1 MPKQTALAGIPHPPQ
16 KLLLGNLLDL
26 GATTQVQD
34 LVKLAREYG
43 PIYWLDFRGAV
54 VMVVS
59 GFDLVDELSDES
71 RFDKSVRGALR
82 KVRQFGGDGLFTAY
96 TQEPNWGKAHS
107 ILLPNFSQRAMQG
120 YHAMML
126 DIAEQL
132 VLKWERLNA
141 GDEIDVVRDMTSLTL
156 DTIGLCGFDYR
167 FNSFYRES
175 NHPFVDAMVGALS
188 GAMSQVRRL
197 PMENMIRKKE
207 DRKLRADI
215 RFMNETVDR
224 IIKERRESG
233 EDFTT
238 KPDLLSYMLTGVDRK
253 TGERLDDLNIR
264 YQIIT
269 FLIAGHETTSGL
281 LSFAIHALL
290 NHPHVLAR
298 AYEEVDR
305 VLGPDPAVKPTYAQV
320 GQLTYIG
327 QILKETLRLWPT
339 APAFALLPY
348 QDTTIGGKYLMKKSY
363 NIVVLLPMLHR
374 DRSVWG
380 AQAEAFDPDNFAR
393 EAERNRPANAYKPF
407 GNGQRACIGRQFALQ
422 EATLVL
428 GMILQRFKLIDHAR
442 YQLKLKETLT
452 IKPDGLLISIRPR
465 TDRDRT
471 SARSAAPT
479 LRATATVAEP
489 AAAPRAGIARHGTPV
504 LVLYGSNLGTAEEL
518 ASRIAQD
525 AEEHGFAT
533 TLAPL
538 DDFAGRLPREG
549 LVLIA
554 CSSYNGTPPDNA
566 GRFCEW
572 LRTGV
577 KGPEALAGVS
587 YAVFGCGNRDWAA
600 TFQAVPRAIDEA
612 LAVHGARRV
621 HARGEGDAR
630 DDFDGQ
636 FQDWYRPLWP
646 AAVAALALDVKL
658 PDTAAREQLY
668 TVDVVAAE
676 RMSPFVGSLGAL
688 PMTVTVNR
696 ELHVKDGAT
705 PSERSTRHVELE
717 LPAGVSYRAGDHLG
731 VIAHNGDAL
740 VRRVAARFGFDQDA
754 HVRIRSGGHRKSFL
768 PVGETISV
776 YRLLGDYPELQDVAT
791 RSQIRTMAEHTECPW
806 TRPRLLALAGEDEAG
821 VARYKAEV
829 LATRQSVIDLLEEY
843 PACPL
848 PFPAYLEMLSP
859 LAPRYYSISSSP
871 LRDPRH
877 LSITVAVVNAPAR
890 SGRGDFTGVCSS
902 YLAAQ
907 PVGSVVHAF
916 VKDTKSAFR
925 LPADPATPIIMVG
938 PGTGLAPFRGFLQER
953 AALREKGDAIGP
965 ALLFFGCRHP
975 DQDHLYAD
983 ELAAFAAEGVSE
995 IDTAFSRRDPAR
1007 KIYVQD
1013 RILEA
1018 KDRVRR
1024 LLQDGA
1030 TVYVCGDATRMAPD
1044 VRRAF
1049 ASIYREQGGGDDATA
1064 EAWLTRLAAEGRY
1077 LVDVWAAT

>member
-1 MPKQTALAGIPHPPQ
+1 MPKQIALAGIPHPPQ

-197 PMENMIRKKE
+197 PMEDMIRKKE

-290 NHPHVLAR
+290 NHPAR
-298 AYEEVDR
+298 ARPGLRGGRPGARPRSRGEADLR
-305 VLGPDPAVKPTYAQV
+305 AGGAAHLHRPDPQGDAPPVADRSRV
-320 GQLTYIG
+320 
-327 QILKETLRLWPT
+327 R
-339 APAFALLPY
+339 APARTRTRPSAGS
-348 QDTTIGGKYLMKKSY
+348 TSMKKSY

-380 AQAEAFDPDNFAR
+380 PQAEAFDPDNFAR

-428 GMILQRFKLIDHAR
+428 GMILQRFKLVDHTR

-452 IKPDGLLISIRPR
+452 IKPDGFMISIRPR
-465 TDRDRT
+465 EKARV
-471 SARSAAPT
+471 SAGSGLAQ
-479 LRATATVAEP
+479 RA
-489 AAAPRAGIARHGTPV
+489 
-504 LVLYGSNLGTAEEL
+504 
-518 ASRIAQD
+518 
-525 AEEHGFAT
+525 
-533 TLAPL
+533 
-538 DDFAGRLPREG
+538 EG
-549 LVLIA
+549 
-554 CSSYNGTPPDNA
+554 
-566 GRFCEW
+566 
-572 LRTGV
+572 
-577 KGPEALAGVS
+577 
-587 YAVFGCGNRDWAA
+587 
-600 TFQAVPRAIDEA
+600 
-612 LAVHGARRV
+612 
-621 HARGEGDAR
+621 
-630 DDFDGQ
+630 
-636 FQDWYRPLWP
+636 
-646 AAVAALALDVKL
+646 
-658 PDTAAREQLY
+658 
-668 TVDVVAAE
+668 
-676 RMSPFVGSLGAL
+676 
-688 PMTVTVNR
+688 
-696 ELHVKDGAT
+696 
-705 PSERSTRHVELE
+705 ERSVD
-717 LPAGVSYRAGDHLG
+717 G
-731 VIAHNGDAL
+731 N
-740 VRRVAARFGFDQDA
+740 
-754 HVRIRSGGHRKSFL
+754 
-768 PVGETISV
+768 
-776 YRLLGDYPELQDVAT
+776 
-791 RSQIRTMAEHTECPW
+791 
-806 TRPRLLALAGEDEAG
+806 
-821 VARYKAEV
+821 
-829 LATRQSVIDLLEEY
+829 
-843 PACPL
+843 
-848 PFPAYLEMLSP
+848 
-859 LAPRYYSISSSP
+859 
-871 LRDPRH
+871 
-877 LSITVAVVNAPAR
+877 AVDSNR
-890 SGRGDFTGVCSS
+890 
-902 YLAAQ
+902 
-907 PVGSVVHAF
+907 
-916 VKDTKSAFR
+916 
-925 LPADPATPIIMVG
+925 
-938 PGTGLAPFRGFLQER
+938 
-953 AALREKGDAIGP
+953 
-965 ALLFFGCRHP
+965 
-975 DQDHLYAD
+975 
-983 ELAAFAAEGVSE
+983 
-995 IDTAFSRRDPAR
+995 
-1007 KIYVQD
+1007 
-1013 RILEA
+1013 
-1018 KDRVRR
+1018 
-1024 LLQDGA
+1024 
-1030 TVYVCGDATRMAPD
+1030 
-1044 VRRAF
+1044 
-1049 ASIYREQGGGDDATA
+1049 
-1064 EAWLTRLAAEGRY
+1064 
-1077 LVDVWAAT
+1077 